1 MEVGYWV
8 GVGGASIPGEERLTE
23 KERNGVTER
32 SGLRGEGEGEKKS
45 GSRWKAGTGGGT
57 ALNN

>member
-32 SGLRGEGEGEKKS
+32 SVAKGRERRNWDLDGKRERGRGEEL
-45 GSRWKAGTGGGT
+45 R
-57 ALNN
+57 